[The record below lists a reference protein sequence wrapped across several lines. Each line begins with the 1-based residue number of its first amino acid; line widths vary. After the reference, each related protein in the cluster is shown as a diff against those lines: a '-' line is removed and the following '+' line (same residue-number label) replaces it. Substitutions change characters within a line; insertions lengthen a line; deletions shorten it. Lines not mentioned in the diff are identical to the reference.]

1 MAIVGSFQDGLL
13 HDPSV
18 LISKAVMDFVI
29 VMVFASTLGGEQ
41 FFPQFLFLFIKDC

>member
-13 HDPSV
+13 HDPSI

-29 VMVFASTLGGEQ
+29 VMVFASTLGVGTI
-41 FFPQFLFLFIKDC
+41 FPQFLSLFIKDY